1 VNLSSVTSWPE
12 GAADINTDG
21 MVERTSDGAT
31 EGTTE
36 GALMDSVKECG
47 RQDSLRVILTELR
60 KARLKELLMDL
71 MSELLEAICRG

>member
-1 VNLSSVTSWPE
+1 VHLPQFSPSTVRQELLGPE

-36 GALMDSVKECG
+36 GALMDSVKEYG
-47 RQDSLRVILTELR
+47 RGFR
-60 KARLKELLMDL
+60 
-71 MSELLEAICRG
+71 